1 MADENSF
8 DGSNVLRIKALFPIW
23 TVIVEKVA
31 AFRRDEC
38 GVIFIIVGL
47 SLPVIFGAA
56 AISVDFGQLLYIQTE
71 LQTAADAAALAATD
85 AFDDETEA
93 KAVAVSYAELNMP
106 VADNGNV
113 LNPDDV
119 ILGNWDKDTAT
130 FTADGTPTNAVQ
142 VTTRRAKENSNA
154 VPMYFAQ
161 LIGFNT
167 RDVEATAIAFTD
179 QSDDNF
185 CILALD
191 ADDSGAVTMNGTPAL
206 SMPNCGL
213 AVASTDDSA
222 LVINGNGEL
231 EASEI
236 CVAGGSAVGNNAT
249 VNPGVTDGCTS
260 IPDDPLDEL
269 VAPTPGTCDQ
279 TNFRVT
285 GSNNT
290 IALTPGTYCGG
301 IRVTGNNNTLT
312 LASGEYIIDGGGI
325 TINGGTFQDDGL
337 GGVMIYNTS
346 SDGTDFAG
354 ISFAGNSTIALTA
367 MTTGTYAGVLFFV
380 DRDADAGTDFS
391 VAGTS
396 STALTGAIYAPNNNV
411 SYAGTSSQASSC
423 IQIIAATVTLSGTSE
438 TVDPDICDDSAVV
451 IAPDSPPV
459 LRN

>member
-1 MADENSF
+1 M
-8 DGSNVLRIKALFPIW
+8 
-23 TVIVEKVA
+23 A
-31 AFRRDEC
+31 AFGRDDR

-85 AFDDETEA
+85 AFEDEDEA
-93 KAVAVSYAELNMP
+93 KSIAVSYAELNMP
-106 VADNGNV
+106 VAENGDV
-113 LNPDDV
+113 LDPDDV
-119 ILGNWDKDTAT
+119 ILGNWDQDTTT
-130 FTADGTPTNAVQ
+130 FTAAGTPTNAVQ
-142 VTTRRAKENSNA
+142 VTTRRATANGNA
-154 VPMYFAQ
+154 VPLYFAQ
-161 LIGFNT
+161 LIGFET

-179 QSDDNF
+179 TSDDNF

-191 ADDSGAVTMNGTPAL
+191 ADASGAVTMNGTPDLA
-206 SMPNCGL
+206 MPNCGL
-213 AVASTDDSA
+213 AVASSDDSA
-222 LVINGNGEL
+222 LVINGNGDL

-236 CVAGGSAVGNNAT
+236 CVAGGSSVGSNAT
-249 VNPGVTDGCTS
+249 VDPGVTDNCS
-260 IPDDPLDEL
+260 NIPDDPLDEL
-269 VAPTPGTCDQ
+269 VAPTAGTCDQ
-279 TNFRVT
+279 TNFSVT

-346 SDGTDFAG
+346 SDGSDFAG
-354 ISFAGNSTIALTA
+354 ISFAGNGTIDLTA

-391 VAGTS
+391 VGGTS
-396 STALTGAIYAPNNNV
+396 TTALTGAIYAPSNDV

-423 IQIIAATVTLSGTSE
+423 IQIIAATVTLSGTTE
-438 TVDPDICDDSAVV
+438 TVDPDVCDSSAVT
-451 IAPDSPPV
+451 IAPTMPPV